1 MSRMNARDIMT
12 GSVVTSSADT
22 TVGSAL
28 DTLETLD
35 IRHLPVVNA
44 TGVLIGI
51 VSDRD
56 LAHARLDGTRRDAPL
71 AGLMTETVA
80 QVSAETP
87 LHDVIDAMLTYKV
100 GALPVVD
107 ARGVPIGIVS
117 YVDVLRAV
125 RDRL

>member
-1 MSRMNARDIMT
+1 MAGMNARDIMT
-12 GSVVTSSADT
+12 GSVVTTSADA

-44 TGVLIGI
+44 SGVLIGI

-56 LAHARLDGTRRDAPL
+56 LAHARLDGTRRDAPVS
-71 AGLMTETVA
+71 GLMTETVA
-80 QVSAETP
+80 HVAAETP
-87 LHDVIDAMLTYKV
+87 LRDIIDAMLTYKV

-107 ARGVPIGIVS
+107 GRGIPIGIVS
-117 YVDVLRAV
+117 YVDVLCAA